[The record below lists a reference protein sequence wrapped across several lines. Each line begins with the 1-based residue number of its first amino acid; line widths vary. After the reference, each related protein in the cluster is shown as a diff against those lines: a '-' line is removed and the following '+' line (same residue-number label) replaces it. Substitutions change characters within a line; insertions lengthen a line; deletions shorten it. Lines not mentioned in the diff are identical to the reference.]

1 MLNFKICWVGLFK
14 VQHSAKCTL
23 TLAAVAKRLWRA
35 ALAESSSTS
44 CSRVAAK
51 RSAVDWAVKKI
62 TLLLSIY
69 SMDVDLLFLWSSWKY
84 FWQSFKRGSKKT
96 KWYFSGINRSE
107 EKYFRFCCVHGK
119 VKVVRNQVYRRSKVV
134 LGVLRVLSTLVVGF
148 SVKKGPILLLKL
160 RKVIVF
166 FCELRKTL
174 FSVLTRKKRTFLL
187 HQEMGPFL
195 LNTQQ
200 HRWTTLAHQELP
212 CSCDKLDFWQP
223 LLLHGRSNSGNIFSL
238 DL

>member
-1 MLNFKICWVGLFK
+1 MHKLECCWCPAPLLAGE
-14 VQHSAKCTL
+14 TL
-23 TLAAVAKRLWRA
+23 PQIF
-35 ALAESSSTS
+35 SS
-44 CSRVAAK
+44 
-51 RSAVDWAVKKI
+51 
-62 TLLLSIY
+62 
-69 SMDVDLLFLWSSWKY
+69 
-84 FWQSFKRGSKKT
+84 G

-212 CSCDKLDFWQP
+212 CSCDKLDFWHF
-223 LLLHGRSNSGNIFSL
+223 LLFHGGNSSGKIFPRIYRCRRNAAITLLFVCTNSVSVL
-238 DL
+238 

>member
-1 MLNFKICWVGLFK
+1 M
-14 VQHSAKCTL
+14 QMMS
-23 TLAAVAKRLWRA
+23 
-35 ALAESSSTS
+35 
-44 CSRVAAK
+44 
-51 RSAVDWAVKKI
+51 
-62 TLLLSIY
+62 
-69 SMDVDLLFLWSSWKY
+69 LLFWYLTTVISTA
-84 FWQSFKRGSKKT
+84 Q

-187 HQEMGPFL
+187 HQEMGHFFAEYPT
-195 LNTQQ
+195 TQVDNLSTP
-200 HRWTTLAHQELP
+200 RTTL
-212 CSCDKLDFWQP
+212 
-223 LLLHGRSNSGNIFSL
+223 LLR
-238 DL
+238 

>member
-1 MLNFKICWVGLFK
+1 MKALLIFCFSSATLKNDELDIGRTFCTHSRIPRVILRGKVFAAYFKKLISQQPLCHDFFISESYDLHLF
-14 VQHSAKCTL
+14 
-23 TLAAVAKRLWRA
+23 
-35 ALAESSSTS
+35 
-44 CSRVAAK
+44 
-51 RSAVDWAVKKI
+51 
-62 TLLLSIY
+62 
-69 SMDVDLLFLWSSWKY
+69 Y
-84 FWQSFKRGSKKT
+84 FWKASFCDRRKIILLG

>member
-1 MLNFKICWVGLFK
+1 MLSVTA
-14 VQHSAKCTL
+14 SPTL
-23 TLAAVAKRLWRA
+23 KKRL
-35 ALAESSSTS
+35 LSLVFCS
-44 CSRVAAK
+44 CKPRK
-51 RSAVDWAVKKI
+51 IYNQIGVDVV
-62 TLLLSIY
+62 L
-69 SMDVDLLFLWSSWKY
+69 
-84 FWQSFKRGSKKT
+84 Q

-212 CSCDKLDFWQP
+212 CSCDKLDF
-223 LLLHGRSNSGNIFSL
+223 
-238 DL
+238 

>member
-1 MLNFKICWVGLFK
+1 MLDTVPF
-14 VQHSAKCTL
+14 S
-23 TLAAVAKRLWRA
+23 LWNGHRKTDP
-35 ALAESSSTS
+35 LNGN
-44 CSRVAAK
+44 
-51 RSAVDWAVKKI
+51 
-62 TLLLSIY
+62 LSQYKGTNRI
-69 SMDVDLLFLWSSWKY
+69 SKY
-84 FWQSFKRGSKKT
+84 FCGIIFALSMTFV

>member
-1 MLNFKICWVGLFK
+1 MTPLHRDGRDLCPKLQSPHLHINEIQPQLGIGKGL
-14 VQHSAKCTL
+14 
-23 TLAAVAKRLWRA
+23 RLRTI
-35 ALAESSSTS
+35 EG
-44 CSRVAAK
+44 
-51 RSAVDWAVKKI
+51 
-62 TLLLSIY
+62 
-69 SMDVDLLFLWSSWKY
+69 M
-84 FWQSFKRGSKKT
+84 GG

-212 CSCDKLDFWQP
+212 CSCDKLDF
-223 LLLHGRSNSGNIFSL
+223 
-238 DL
+238 

>member
-1 MLNFKICWVGLFK
+1 MCKKFTWRTK
-14 VQHSAKCTL
+14 T
-23 TLAAVAKRLWRA
+23 AASDKNEQYW
-35 ALAESSSTS
+35 
-44 CSRVAAK
+44 
-51 RSAVDWAVKKI
+51 I
-62 TLLLSIY
+62 
-69 SMDVDLLFLWSSWKY
+69 
-84 FWQSFKRGSKKT
+84 
-96 KWYFSGINRSE
+96 WYFSGINRSE

>member
-1 MLNFKICWVGLFK
+1 MLILILGKILFFS
-14 VQHSAKCTL
+14 QHSPL
-23 TLAAVAKRLWRA
+23 VHY
-35 ALAESSSTS
+35 
-44 CSRVAAK
+44 
-51 RSAVDWAVKKI
+51 KKI
-62 TLLLSIY
+62 RL
-69 SMDVDLLFLWSSWKY
+69 
-84 FWQSFKRGSKKT
+84 

-200 HRWTTLAHQELP
+200 HRWTTLAHQELRLVGQTILP
-212 CSCDKLDFWQP
+212 FKQTQLD
-223 LLLHGRSNSGNIFSL
+223 
-238 DL
+238 

>member
-1 MLNFKICWVGLFK
+1 MWTKRRRNREKQRSRNLYVNIMWENRAQAFYCLSGSLV
-14 VQHSAKCTL
+14 TL
-23 TLAAVAKRLWRA
+23 Y
-35 ALAESSSTS
+35 ALS
-44 CSRVAAK
+44 
-51 RSAVDWAVKKI
+51 
-62 TLLLSIY
+62 
-69 SMDVDLLFLWSSWKY
+69 
-84 FWQSFKRGSKKT
+84 
-96 KWYFSGINRSE
+96 
-107 EKYFRFCCVHGK
+107 
-119 VKVVRNQVYRRSKVV
+119 RSKVV

-212 CSCDKLDFWQP
+212 CSCDKLDF
-223 LLLHGRSNSGNIFSL
+223 
-238 DL
+238 

>member
-1 MLNFKICWVGLFK
+1 MIFGKNK
-14 VQHSAKCTL
+14 
-23 TLAAVAKRLWRA
+23 
-35 ALAESSSTS
+35 
-44 CSRVAAK
+44 
-51 RSAVDWAVKKI
+51 
-62 TLLLSIY
+62 
-69 SMDVDLLFLWSSWKY
+69 FLRFHTDILEFLVWLC
-84 FWQSFKRGSKKT
+84 R
-96 KWYFSGINRSE
+96 KWYFSGIYRSE

-148 SVKKGPILLLKL
+148 SAKKGPILLLKGEKWL
-160 RKVIVF
+160 F
-166 FCELRKTL
+166 FSVSFGKRSFPCSQDKNTL
-174 FSVLTRKKRTFLL
+174 FFFIRKWAT
-187 HQEMGPFL
+187 FL

>member
-1 MLNFKICWVGLFK
+1 MAATGEVGEGAEGRTPQTPAIPK
-14 VQHSAKCTL
+14 
-23 TLAAVAKRLWRA
+23 TLAQTHLPATTATKEPATPQQKVTARNCAKFT
-35 ALAESSSTS
+35 SS
-44 CSRVAAK
+44 
-51 RSAVDWAVKKI
+51 
-62 TLLLSIY
+62 
-69 SMDVDLLFLWSSWKY
+69 
-84 FWQSFKRGSKKT
+84 GG

-212 CSCDKLDFWQP
+212 CSCDKLDF
-223 LLLHGRSNSGNIFSL
+223 
-238 DL
+238 

>member
-1 MLNFKICWVGLFK
+1 MGFVLKINCKKKPFIVFHFWEF
-14 VQHSAKCTL
+14 QN
-23 TLAAVAKRLWRA
+23 
-35 ALAESSSTS
+35 SS
-44 CSRVAAK
+44 K
-51 RSAVDWAVKKI
+51 
-62 TLLLSIY
+62 
-69 SMDVDLLFLWSSWKY
+69 
-84 FWQSFKRGSKKT
+84 

-187 HQEMGPFL
+187 HQEMGHFFAEYPT
-195 LNTQQ
+195 TQVDNLSTP
-200 HRWTTLAHQELP
+200 RTTL
-212 CSCDKLDFWQP
+212 
-223 LLLHGRSNSGNIFSL
+223 LLR
-238 DL
+238 

>member
-1 MLNFKICWVGLFK
+1 MKIYYKWLGKL
-14 VQHSAKCTL
+14 HWHLRITL
-23 TLAAVAKRLWRA
+23 PRKY
-35 ALAESSSTS
+35 
-44 CSRVAAK
+44 VAA
-51 RSAVDWAVKKI
+51 
-62 TLLLSIY
+62 IY
-69 SMDVDLLFLWSSWKY
+69 DSNYLPLYRNETNVIWSHNDLHRPDKFTNVATWNWHAL
-84 FWQSFKRGSKKT
+84 Q
-96 KWYFSGINRSE
+96 WYFSGINRSE

>member
-1 MLNFKICWVGLFK
+1 MGW
-14 VQHSAKCTL
+14 
-23 TLAAVAKRLWRA
+23 
-35 ALAESSSTS
+35 
-44 CSRVAAK
+44 
-51 RSAVDWAVKKI
+51 RSAVALV
-62 TLLLSIY
+62 
-69 SMDVDLLFLWSSWKY
+69 
-84 FWQSFKRGSKKT
+84 QKRFQEKSR

>member
-1 MLNFKICWVGLFK
+1 MRNNSTCFDISKLLIPFLISLFYSLRPTWLTFVWKLIRPKFTLQMKLNS
-14 VQHSAKCTL
+14 QM
-23 TLAAVAKRLWRA
+23 R
-35 ALAESSSTS
+35 
-44 CSRVAAK
+44 
-51 RSAVDWAVKKI
+51 
-62 TLLLSIY
+62 
-69 SMDVDLLFLWSSWKY
+69 
-84 FWQSFKRGSKKT
+84 

>member
-1 MLNFKICWVGLFK
+1 MTSENRREFYQQLISGSKQVRPLKQLF
-14 VQHSAKCTL
+14 L
-23 TLAAVAKRLWRA
+23 LAFFCK
-35 ALAESSSTS
+35 
-44 CSRVAAK
+44 
-51 RSAVDWAVKKI
+51 KKI
-62 TLLLSIY
+62 I
-69 SMDVDLLFLWSSWKY
+69 DLPSS
-84 FWQSFKRGSKKT
+84 QINDHPSGRI
-96 KWYFSGINRSE
+96 WYFSGIYRSE

-187 HQEMGPFL
+187 HQEMGHFFAEYPT
-195 LNTQQ
+195 TQVDNLSTP
-200 HRWTTLAHQELP
+200 RTTL
-212 CSCDKLDFWQP
+212 
-223 LLLHGRSNSGNIFSL
+223 LLR
-238 DL
+238 